1 MVVLV
6 DEPAPDWTSR
16 ALRSGVYGLL
26 PRDASAADIYSAIEA
41 AHRGLLLLDPALAQ
55 EVFASKTNVRFA
67 ESGPEQLEELTPREI
82 EVLGMMAEGLGN
94 KEIAARL
101 SISDHTVKFHISSIL
116 AKFGAATRTEAVTI
130 GIRRGLVLL

>member
-16 ALRSGVYGLL
+16 ALRSGVRGVL
-26 PRDASAADIYSAIEA
+26 PRDASANDLYSALEA
-41 AHRGLLLLDPALAQ
+41 AHRGLLLLDPELAPELFPSQ
-55 EVFASKTNVRFA
+55 TNSHSVENA
-67 ESGPEQLEELTPREI
+67 PDLMEELTPREV
-82 EVLGMMAEGLGN
+82 EVLRMMAEGLGN